1 MKKLYLFS
9 ALTILLIFSCG
20 KNESEFKLESG
31 TPAFELATELSKT
44 LPLLDPTENNVII
57 SSNEFNITSGELI
70 YNINKNMGN
79 RASQLKDLAE
89 PQLKENID
97 RFANILG
104 ERKLLLLEAKKSNI
118 NNTKSEIDS
127 ILNMQYQRLGGK
139 EKFIQFLETNGQTI
153 EDIRGDIVA
162 GLTIQKYIKEI
173 QDGVEISEEEIEN
186 AYNDVKTVTVRHIL
200 FSTRG
205 KNDIEKQQQK
215 EKIEEILGK
224 ARNGEDFA
232 ELAKQYSEDPG
243 SKAKGGL
250 YENVQRGMMVKP
262 FEDAAFSVPVGEI
275 SDIIETQ
282 YGYHILTVLD
292 RKKETKPL
300 AEVRQTLE
308 KNLQQQKS
316 NKAFQNQLDDLKT
329 QYEYEVVKL

>member
-9 ALTILLIFSCG
+9 ALLILLIFGCG
-20 KNESEFKLESG
+20 KNDNEFRLESG
-31 TPAFELATELSKT
+31 TPAFELANELSKT
-44 LPLLDPTENNVII
+44 LPMLDPTENNVII
-57 SSNEFNITSGELI
+57 SSNKFNITAGELV
-70 YNINKNMGN
+70 YNLKKNMGN
-79 RASQLKDLAE
+79 RTSQLKDLAE

-118 NNTKSEIDS
+118 NTTVSEIDS
-127 ILNMQYQRLGGK
+127 ILNMQYQRVGGE
-139 EKFIQFLETNGQTI
+139 EKFMQFLETNGQTI
-153 EDIRGDIVA
+153 DDIKSDISS
-162 GLTIQKYIKEI
+162 GLTIQKYVKEI
-173 QDGVEISEEEIEN
+173 QDNVTISEEEIEN
-186 AYNDVKTVTVRHIL
+186 AYNDVKSVTVRHIL
-200 FSTRG
+200 LSTRG
-205 KNDIEKQQQK
+205 KNDIEQQQQK
-215 EKIEEILGK
+215 NKMEEIL
-224 ARNGEDFA
+224 ARARSGADFA

-282 YGYHILTVLD
+282 YGYHILTVLE
-292 RKKETKPL
+292 RKKEAKPL
-300 AEVRQTLE
+300 EEVRQTLE
-308 KNLQQQKS
+308 KNLKQQKS
-316 NKAFQNQLDDLKT
+316 NEAFQNQLDDLKA